1 MMSEHETRGAGE
13 SRSDKPPSTKPGLFD
28 RIRAAFGIGGASI
41 RDDIEDALAT
51 SSTEADLSAQERAML
66 KNVLDL
72 HEVRVVDLMV
82 PRADIVG
89 VAMDATLSEVLSVF
103 RTAGHSR
110 LPVHGDTLD
119 DPRGM
124 VHIRDFLNYITAESE
139 TAAALDSAD
148 ATHAELL
155 SASSK
160 LPDIDLS
167 LPLSQAKILR
177 QVLFAPPSMPALD
190 LLVKMQATRTHMA
203 LVIDEYGGTDGLASI
218 EDIVEM
224 IVGDIEDEHDFDEG
238 PDIETAPDG
247 SFVANARTALEDVWM
262 TLGVDLQLFGDGED
276 VDTLGGWVT
285 ALAGH
290 VPVRGEIITEGEFE
304 FAILDADPRRVKKI
318 KIYKRADQKS
328 LPNAGASA
336 EIAGQS

>member
-1 MMSEHETRGAGE
+1 MMMSEHDTRSQSEARGDRQQPARQ
-13 SRSDKPPSTKPGLFD
+13 SLFD
-28 RIRAAFGIGGASI
+28 RIRAAFGLGGASI

-51 SSTEADLSAQERAML
+51 TSTEADLSAQERAML

-72 HEVRVVDLMV
+72 HEVRVEDLMV
-82 PRADIVG
+82 PRADIIG
-89 VAMDATLSEVLSVF
+89 IAIDATLSEVLSVF

-124 VHIRDFLNYITAESE
+124 VHIRDFLNYITADSE
-139 TAAALDSAD
+139 
-148 ATHAELL
+148 
-155 SASSK
+155 SASASVDGHAGILQFQSK

-167 LPLSQAKILR
+167 LPLSEAKILR

-238 PDIETAPDG
+238 SDIESVPDG
-247 SFVANARTALEDVWM
+247 AFVANARATLEDVWQ
-262 TLGVDLQLFGDGED
+262 TLGVNLELDDAED

-290 VPVRGEIITEGEFE
+290 VPVRGEIITEGDFE
-304 FAILDADPRRVKKI
+304 FSILDADPRRVKKI
-318 KIYKRADQKS
+318 KIQRCAA
-328 LPNAGASA
+328 PAVPP
-336 EIAGQS
+336 EE